1 MTRYCEEDQGAEWKT
16 SRWAAT
22 DQHKPKKRSPSDR
35 SPSEIVK
42 FSEREN
48 GSNTTQSER
57 DCTIWWRI
65 DMTFFPSKN
74 DRFDLTRR
82 EFFDSL
88 FLRCGWTPRRLP
100 CEYVW
105 SGKSHYTFMIWLS
118 WYTDHALICNV
129 RWFVTL
135 RHNELHDL
143 TADILST
150 VCKDVCKETAL
161 HNCNAD
167 ENRADVSARGLT
179 TYAKSICWCKNF
191 LSVRSKLSKPGP
203 LCHFPVNGASKK
215 EEVQFE
221 NHGKRT
227 RYVHTAYIL
236 NKWWYGSRGKSV
248 FKLVYWNWS
257 PTNTI
262 IPFPKQWLG

>member
-48 GSNTTQSER
+48 GS
-57 DCTIWWRI
+57 
-65 DMTFFPSKN
+65 
-74 DRFDLTRR
+74 
-82 EFFDSL
+82 
-88 FLRCGWTPRRLP
+88 RRLP